1 MNMNP
6 QPTRGAR
13 RHPQSA
19 LLKKDCTS
27 LCWKIFEL
35 CCHSFSQIQTQH
47 GKLHDIITV
56 AVIYRQIL
64 DQILSIHLTP
74 QHQDFIMGRKQPKVE
89 ELTLSKKE
97 QKKVDKLSAQIPY
110 HQGRGN
116 MEEVTKIK
124 GQIDSIWEKAKEA
137 QFA

>member
-1 MNMNP
+1 
-6 QPTRGAR
+6 
-13 RHPQSA
+13 
-19 LLKKDCTS
+19 
-27 LCWKIFEL
+27 
-35 CCHSFSQIQTQH
+35 
-47 GKLHDIITV
+47 
-56 AVIYRQIL
+56 
-64 DQILSIHLTP
+64 
-74 QHQDFIMGRKQPKVE
+74 MGRKQPKEE

-97 QKKVDKLSAQIPY
+97 KKKVDKLTAQIPY